1 MLLSVWLGIVLASGQ
16 SGCSTL
22 NKDASVGAPLVKPT
36 VAAAPSAKPGLQNPD
51 LYQIPKV
58 PPPGV
63 RMVYNSVPM
72 TQPYVAMTFDDG
84 PHASNTPRLLDML
97 KQRNIKAT
105 FYVVGKNVREYP
117 HIVRRILAEGH
128 EIGNHTWDHQALSG
142 MSAERVHQELAMTH
156 KAVLEVAG
164 YQMRTMRPPYGATNL
179 RVKQQ
184 CYQDFGYPTIMW
196 SVDPLDWKRPGSSV
210 VAQRIISS
218 AHPGAIILAHDIHE
232 ATINGMPQTFDAL
245 LAKGYRFVTVSQ
257 LLNMQSETPVA
268 GAAPA
273 APEPPAFAPEHAP
286 ANSQTALP
294 SPLPPVAG
302 VALEA
307 APR

>member
-16 SGCSTL
+16 SGCSTF
-22 NKDASVGAPLVKPT
+22 NKDAAAGAPLVKPA
-36 VAAAPSAKPGLQNPD
+36 VASSPSVKPGLQNPD

-63 RMVYNSVPM
+63 HMVYSSVPM
-72 TQPYVAMTFDDG
+72 SQPYVAMTFDDG

-117 HIVRRILAEGH
+117 DIVRRILAEGH
-128 EIGNHTWDHQALSG
+128 EIGNHTWDHQALSS

-156 KAVLEVAG
+156 NAVLEVAG
-164 YQMRTMRPPYGATNL
+164 YQIRTMRPPYGATNL

-184 CYQDFGYPTIMW
+184 CYQEFGYPTILW

-210 VAQRIISS
+210 VAQRIISNTHS
-218 AHPGAIILAHDIHE
+218 GAIILAHDIHE
-232 ATINGMPQTFDAL
+232 PTINAMPQTLDAL

-257 LLNMQSETPVA
+257 LLNMQSTASAAPATPPAQEPPSFAPEPGAVPQPAVPAPLPGAA
-268 GAAPA
+268 GAA
-273 APEPPAFAPEHAP
+273 
-286 ANSQTALP
+286 Q
-294 SPLPPVAG
+294 
-302 VALEA
+302 
-307 APR
+307 

>member
-22 NKDASVGAPLVKPT
+22 NKDASVGAPVVKP
-36 VAAAPSAKPGLQNPD
+36 AAASTSSVKPGLQNPD

-72 TQPYVAMTFDDG
+72 TQPYIAMTFDDG
-84 PHASNTPRLLDML
+84 PHPSNTPRLLDML

-117 HIVRRILAEGH
+117 DIVRRILAEGH
-128 EIGNHTWDHQALSG
+128 EIGNHTWDHQALSS

-156 KAVLEVAG
+156 NAVLEVAG
-164 YQMRTMRPPYGATNL
+164 YQIRTMRPPYGATNL

-184 CYQDFGYPTIMW
+184 CYQEFGYPTILW

-218 AHPGAIILAHDIHE
+218 THAGAIILSHDIHE
-232 ATINGMPQTFDAL
+232 PTINAMPQTLDAL
-245 LAKGYRFVTVSQ
+245 LNKGYRFVTVSQ
-257 LLNMQSETPVA
+257 LLNMQSTAPV
-268 GAAPA
+268 AAPA
-273 APEPPAFAPEHAP
+273 VQEPASFAPDATPTQQSAVPASLPPA
-286 ANSQTALP
+286 
-294 SPLPPVAG
+294 AG
-302 VALEA
+302 VSSDT